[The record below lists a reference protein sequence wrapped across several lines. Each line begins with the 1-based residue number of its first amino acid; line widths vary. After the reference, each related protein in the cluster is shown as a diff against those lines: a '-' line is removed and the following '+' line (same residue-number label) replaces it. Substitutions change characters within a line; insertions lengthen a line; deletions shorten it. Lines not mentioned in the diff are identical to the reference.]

1 MTFNPADLSY
11 YRLITGLLQAEQ
23 GGDSSEITLLIG
35 GVCMNIQNEIEKAAY
50 NLWENS
56 GRIQGREVENWVE
69 AERIVMA
76 SYRELN
82 NPKEASKKTASYEK
96 MPVELRKTVP
106 GEMKKAAPRK
116 RAAAKKTEQKSES
129 KKEAGKTK

>member
-1 MTFNPADLSY
+1 
-11 YRLITGLLQAEQ
+11 
-23 GGDSSEITLLIG
+23 
-35 GVCMNIQNEIEKAAY
+35 MNIQNEIEKAAY

-106 GEMKKAAPRK
+106 GEMKKEAPKK